1 MSNPIQL
8 IVGLANPGT
17 EYAQTRHNAG
27 AWLVEQLAEN
37 HHESLRLENK
47 FHGLVGKITVE
58 NQDCRLL
65 IPTIYMNRSGLAI
78 KAIANFYRISA
89 QAILVVH
96 DELDLPVGTAR
107 FKQAGGDGGHNG
119 LKDTTTH
126 LGTNNYWRLRIG
138 IGHPG
143 HRDKV
148 HDYVLSR
155 PSRTDYENIMQAI
168 SQSLDVLPNFIQG
181 QHQRAIQLLH
191 T

>member
-1 MSNPIQL
+1 MSTPTQL
-8 IVGLANPGT
+8 IVGLANPGV

-27 AWLVEQLAEN
+27 AWLVEQLAEIGN
-37 HHESLRLENK
+37 ESLRLENK
-47 FHGLVGKITVE
+47 FHGLLGKVTLD

-65 IPTIYMNRSGLAI
+65 IPTTYMNRSGLAI
-78 KAIANFYRISA
+78 KSIANFYRITA

-96 DELDLPVGTAR
+96 DELDLPAGVAR
-107 FKQAGGDGGHNG
+107 FKQGGGDGGHNG
-119 LKDTTTH
+119 LKDTTAH

-155 PSRTDYENIMQAI
+155 PNRHDQEQIMNAI
-168 SQSLDVLPNFIQG
+168 TNSLNVLSTFVSG
-181 QHQRAIQLLH
+181 QHQRAIQQLH